1 MRPLRSQAPAA
12 SLPARLLRA
21 AGGCAL
27 LTLCWTAVPALAAS
41 DVAHE
46 WLARA
51 DQALATRNYEGV
63 FVHEHAGGESET
75 LRVVHRVSDGEVAE
89 RLLSMD
95 GSGREFI
102 RKGTQLICYLPDQH
116 TVLVERSPDTSLMLG
131 GVPRSDAITAGQYE
145 VKSLASAR
153 VLGRAAHVIAITPLD
168 GMRYGYRVWIDT
180 ATAMPLKTQLRDS
193 HGGVLEQMVFTSL
206 SLPAHI
212 ADAELETTID
222 ARNYRWM
229 RHDSETIAR
238 WHRREWQNRREWPS
252 WQASEL
258 PPGFRM
264 LASSRQMLHGGPVQ
278 HLVFSD
284 GLASVSVFIER
295 GPPGDADAAGE
306 DIANLGTS
314 SAYATIVQGYR
325 VIAVGEVPPETVRAI
340 AQSIRSAAAAPGG
353 ADALPGLGPPPAPDL
368 GASAFGGTT
377 PMVPIA
383 PLAPQAV
390 SDSSAAFGASHGLS
404 EVMAP
409 RSGGFAGGPA
419 PH

>member
-1 MRPLRSQAPAA
+1 MRSVRSPAPAA
-12 SLPARLLRA
+12 SLSGRLLRA
-21 AGGCAL
+21 AGSCAL
-27 LTLCWTAVPALAAS
+27 LTLCCTAAPAGAAS
-41 DVAHE
+41 DDAHA

-102 RKGTQLICYLPDQH
+102 RKGTELICYLPDQH
-116 TVLVERSPDTSLMLG
+116 TVLVERSPDASLMLG

-145 VKSLASAR
+145 VKTLSSAR

-168 GMRYGYRVWIDT
+168 GMRYGYRVWIDE

-193 HGGVLEQMVFTSL
+193 NGGVLEQMVFTSL

-222 ARNYRWM
+222 ARNYRWV
-229 RHDSETIAR
+229 RHDSEAIAR
-238 WHRREWQNRREWPS
+238 RHRREWPS
-252 WQASEL
+252 WQASAL

-264 LASSRQMLHGGPVQ
+264 LASSHQMLHGGPVQ

-295 GPPGDADAAGE
+295 GPAGSSDAAGE

-325 VIAVGEVPPETVRAI
+325 VIAVGEVPPGTVRAI
-340 AQSIRSAAAAPGG
+340 AQSIRNAAA
-353 ADALPGLGPPPAPDL
+353 DAA
-368 GASAFGGTT
+368 GASTPDASGGEFRGAT
-377 PMVPIA
+377 PVA
-383 PLAPQAV
+383 PLAPPSLGDGA
-390 SDSSAAFGASHGLS
+390 AAFGDSRGIS
-404 EVMAP
+404 EV
-409 RSGGFAGGPA
+409 PA
-419 PH
+419 PGERGLASGPGPR

>member
-1 MRPLRSQAPAA
+1 MRPLRSQPRPA

-27 LTLCWTAVPALAAS
+27 LTLCGTALPALAAS
-41 DVAHE
+41 DAAHE

-145 VKSLASAR
+145 VKSLSSAR

-168 GMRYGYRVWIDT
+168 GMRYGYRVWIDE

-222 ARNYRWM
+222 ARNYRWV
-229 RHDSETIAR
+229 RHDSGAIAR

-252 WQASEL
+252 WEASAL

-284 GLASVSVFIER
+284 GLASVSVFIEH
-295 GPPGDADAAGE
+295 GAAGDSDAAGE

-314 SAYATIVQGYR
+314 SAYATIVEGYR
-325 VIAVGEVPPETVRAI
+325 IIAVGEVPPETVRAI
-340 AQSIRSAAAAPGG
+340 AQSIRSAAPAAPAPEG
-353 ADALPGLGPPPAPDL
+353 ADALPGLGPPAPEASS
-368 GASAFGGTT
+368 GA
-377 PMVPIA
+377 
-383 PLAPQAV
+383 
-390 SDSSAAFGASHGLS
+390 
-404 EVMAP
+404 
-409 RSGGFAGGPA
+409 FAGGPV

>member
-1 MRPLRSQAPAA
+1 MPVR
-12 SLPARLLRA
+12 
-21 AGGCAL
+21 
-27 LTLCWTAVPALAAS
+27 AAS
-41 DVAHE
+41 DDAHQ

-63 FVHEHAGGESET
+63 FVHEHAGGDSET

-116 TVLVERSPDTSLMLG
+116 TVLVERSPDTSLILG
-131 GVPRSDAITAGQYE
+131 GVPRSDAIGAGQYE
-145 VKSLASAR
+145 VKSLSSAR

-168 GMRYGYRVWIDT
+168 GMRYGYRVWIDE

-206 SLPAHI
+206 SLPTHI

-222 ARNYRWM
+222 ARNYRWV
-229 RHDSETIAR
+229 RHDSEAIAR
-238 WHRREWQNRREWPS
+238 WHRRREWQSRREWPS
-252 WQASEL
+252 WQVSAL
-258 PPGFRM
+258 PPGFRI

-295 GPPGDADAAGE
+295 GPAGDSDTAGE

-314 SAYATIVQGYR
+314 SAYATIVEGYR

-353 ADALPGLGPPPAPDL
+353 ADALPGLGPPAPDV
-368 GASAFGGTT
+368 GAGAFGGTM
-377 PMVPIA
+377 PAVPIT

-390 SDSSAAFGASHGLS
+390 SDSSAAFGASHGNS

-409 RSGGFAGGPA
+409 GSAAFAGGGPGPA
-419 PH
+419 SH